1 MPSLADLLV
10 HPHLLHLTVF
20 SESQKKASY
29 KTPLKSP
36 SDWRMNFVVEHGVK
50 VYHIPNYGNQKKVP
64 LPDNC
69 LENKNGQIRL
79 LLGNGKLLINI
90 ISSLQGSNNN
100 NNSNDEG
107 NAITNVD
114 VIERRLEEEAW
125 QYPEIH
131 NQGRDFSK
139 KLAAKYTSK
148 ECKVELHRCCLRACI
163 FEESTKMLTDRA
175 VSEVISN
182 ARDKNVGYL
191 DLHSI
196 SDPGCCCTKGGWKF
210 FLISEHKLAKEK
222 AQKSKHD
229 SDEESTVDRAPPVV
243 PMLVIADSA
252 NNIVEDTNGFLPLN
266 QIPTDPNSFEV
277 HGDAFS
283 IIIPPQNP
291 YVLDMIK
298 KQGLHLRIFLYRCL
312 DKKYSNS
319 SVEFVYYDHGAFK
332 DSCPFCMI
340 KRVPQLPLESASNR
354 SGSGN
359 QARKRAKTSSSS
371 LSVQSPAD
379 SSMSMSPYFDSSS
392 SGVSTPS
399 SSASSPEP
407 CNINDQL
414 AYHFPIIPNS
424 VEAFSSD
431 SSISNNNTSYGQD
444 QEYWSDMQ
452 GSSDENQIPE
462 NLDGMWLRDNDI
474 GSLIFDF
481 VNDDLN
487 TPDNIPI
494 PDSCA
499 SKPVRVEAIRENVT
513 EVEEEAENKDST
525 KVPEDETE
533 SAKSSCEDEEDETI
547 VESFTKLNL
556 SVDNRSSDQ
565 IVIIKTNLWPAIFVA
580 LMAILLYFIAYSLW
594 Q

>member
-1 MPSLADLLV
+1 
-10 HPHLLHLTVF
+10 
-20 SESQKKASY
+20 
-29 KTPLKSP
+29 
-36 SDWRMNFVVEHGVK
+36 
-50 VYHIPNYGNQKKVP
+50 
-64 LPDNC
+64 
-69 LENKNGQIRL
+69 
-79 LLGNGKLLINI
+79 
-90 ISSLQGSNNN
+90 
-100 NNSNDEG
+100 
-107 NAITNVD
+107 
-114 VIERRLEEEAW
+114 
-125 QYPEIH
+125 
-131 NQGRDFSK
+131 
-139 KLAAKYTSK
+139 
-148 ECKVELHRCCLRACI
+148 
-163 FEESTKMLTDRA
+163 
-175 VSEVISN
+175 
-182 ARDKNVGYL
+182 
-191 DLHSI
+191 
-196 SDPGCCCTKGGWKF
+196 
-210 FLISEHKLAKEK
+210 LAKEK

-525 KVPEDETE
+525 KVPDDETE
-533 SAKSSCEDEEDETI
+533 SAKSSCEDEEDQTI